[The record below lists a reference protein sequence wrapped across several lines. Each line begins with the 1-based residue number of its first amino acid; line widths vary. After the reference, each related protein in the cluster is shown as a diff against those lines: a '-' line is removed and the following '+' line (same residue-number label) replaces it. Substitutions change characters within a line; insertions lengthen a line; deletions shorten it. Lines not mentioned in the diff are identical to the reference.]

1 VSAAGGISARSAS
14 KTVIAQVL
22 GRGVSL
28 VAVVASTAI
37 VARTIGI
44 DAYADWATILALTS
58 LVAFALDPGIS
69 PVVVRRLAQD
79 PGQAPSSAAL
89 VPLRLGLGL
98 LAYAVVVAVSA
109 GLRGT
114 DAIVVALA
122 LGGQVVPRA
131 LVLNATPWLQLD
143 HRLHRQTALEAVTA
157 VTGLA
162 LLGAAALAG
171 APVAVLALV
180 GFTGP
185 TTLLVLL
192 VGRELQRTP
201 SHGAV
206 APDGPPMADRVRA
219 VVHEVAPLAVAL
231 LLVATY
237 TRSFVLFLNA
247 SDASDA
253 AIARFLF
260 AFQFVEQLI
269 VAAGIVAGAVLPLL
283 ALRAMGRALLAEDVA
298 HRLLRAVGAAGALI
312 SGGILAT
319 SVLVTRLIGGP
330 DLAPAAH
337 DLQLLAPIGATILP
351 AFLLAYVYIAAGL
364 GRRYLWFNLVA
375 LAVNVAA
382 NAWLTVRHG
391 PVASARISWAT
402 EAFVA
407 ALALLP
413 VAASGRSGAGTAARL
428 AVLLAAAVT
437 AAELVAAGTVAPLPG
452 GALLCVFAAVVGRAD
467 LTWLVRA
474 VLRRPA

>member
-1 VSAAGGISARSAS
+1 MSAHAGISARSAS
-14 KTVIAQVL
+14 KTVVAQVL

-89 VPLRLGLGL
+89 VPLRIVLGLV
-98 LAYAVVVAVSA
+98 AYAVVVAVGV

-114 DAIVVALA
+114 DATLVALA
-122 LGGQVVPRA
+122 LGGQVIPRA

-143 HRLHRQTALEAVTA
+143 HRLHRQTALEAICA
-157 VTGLA
+157 FTGLA
-162 LLGAAALAG
+162 LLGAAALAD
-171 APVAVLALV
+171 APVAVLALL

-192 VGRELQRTP
+192 VGRELARTP
-201 SHGAV
+201 SHA
-206 APDGPPMADRVRA
+206 APTAAGPPMRERVRA
-219 VVHEVAPLAVAL
+219 VVAEVAPLAVAL

-237 TRSFVLFLNA
+237 TRSFVVFLNG
-247 SDASDA
+247 SDASDTEV
-253 AIARFLF
+253 ARFLF

-283 ALRAMGRALLAEDVA
+283 ALRAAGKALFGEDVA
-298 HRLLRAVGAAGALI
+298 HRLLRAIGATGALV
-312 SGGILAT
+312 SAGILAT
-319 SVLVTRLIGGP
+319 SVLVTRVIGGP

-375 LAVNVAA
+375 LGLNLIA
-382 NAWLTVRHG
+382 NAWLTVRYG

-407 ALALLP
+407 AVAVLP
-413 VAASGRSGAGTAARL
+413 VAASGRFGTGTAVRL
-428 AVLLAAAVT
+428 GVFLAASVLT
-437 AAELVAAGTVAPLPG
+437 AELVAAGTLAPLAG
-452 GALLCVFAAVVGRAD
+452 GLLLGAFAAVAGRAD

-474 VLRRPA
+474 VVRRPG